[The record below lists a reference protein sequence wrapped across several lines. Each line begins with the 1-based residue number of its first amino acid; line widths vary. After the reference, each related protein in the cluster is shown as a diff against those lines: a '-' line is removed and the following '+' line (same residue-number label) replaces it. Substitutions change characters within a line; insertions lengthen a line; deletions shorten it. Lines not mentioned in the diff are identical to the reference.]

1 MSIMNTNNAALNLR
15 PRGACRRNSGNT
27 LQYAVLI
34 AVSALFLIPL
44 FWLILSS
51 LKTQTEMVTFPPKFF
66 PEIPQFQNYLLAVT
80 KIDYLRYL
88 LNTVELGLIY
98 TVPGIV
104 SAALFGY
111 AFARFHAPG
120 KNFLFNIVLV
130 LIMIPPVA
138 VMIPEYA
145 FFARLRLINTYY
157 IWLLWGIGGNPLY
170 IYLFKQFFSY
180 FPKELEDAALLDG
193 CSQLDILFRI
203 FLPLSKPIIVTVFLL
218 SFLFVYGD
226 FMGPVIFL
234 SGNNTTLAVAM
245 ANGYVIRNGILLV
258 PVLLAGIVIYLIP
271 IILIFTFGQKYYIQ
285 GLLSSS
291 GVKG

>member
-1 MSIMNTNNAALNLR
+1 MSIMNTNSDAINLR
-15 PRGACRRNSGNT
+15 PRDTFRRSGWKT
-27 LQYAVLI
+27 VQYAVLI

-51 LKTQTEMVTFPPKFF
+51 LKTQTEMVTFPPKFL

-98 TVPGIV
+98 TAPGIV

-234 SGNNTTLAVAM
+234 SGDNTTLAVAM

>member
-1 MSIMNTNNAALNLR
+1 MNTNSDALNLR
-15 PRGACRRNSGNT
+15 PRDDFRRNGWKT
-27 LQYAVLI
+27 VQYAVLI
-34 AVSALFLIPL
+34 AVSVLFLIPL

-51 LKTQTEMVTFPPKFF
+51 LKTQTEMVTFPPKFL

-98 TVPGIV
+98 TAPGIA

-234 SGNNTTLAVAM
+234 SGDKTTLAVAM

>member
-1 MSIMNTNNAALNLR
+1 MSTNSLRLGVNRAFLYVLLVVLAL
-15 PRGACRRNSGNT
+15 
-27 LQYAVLI
+27 
-34 AVSALFLIPL
+34 LFLMPL

-51 LKTQTEMVTFPPKFF
+51 LKTQAEMVTYPPKFL
-66 PEIPQFQNYLLAVT
+66 PVVPQFENYLLAVT

-88 LNTVELGLIY
+88 WNTIALSLIY
-98 TVPGIV
+98 TLPGIV

-120 KNFLFNIVLV
+120 RDALFGVVIAL
-130 LIMIPPVA
+130 LMIPPVS

-145 FFARLRLINTYY
+145 FYAQLRLINTYY
-157 IWLLWGIGGNPLY
+157 IWLLWGLGANPLF

-180 FPKELEDAALLDG
+180 FPRDLEESAVLDG
-193 CSQLDILFRI
+193 CSRIGVLFRI
-203 FLPLSKPIIVTVFLL
+203 FIPLSKPILVTVFLL

-234 SGNNTTLAVAM
+234 SGENTTLAVAM
-245 ANGYVIRNGILLV
+245 ANGYVVRNGILLV
-258 PVLLAGIVIYLIP
+258 SVLLAGIVVYLVP
-271 IILIFTFGQKYYIQ
+271 IILIFSFGQKYYIQ

>member
-1 MSIMNTNNAALNLR
+1 MSTNNNPLTVHKHYTM
-15 PRGACRRNSGNT
+15 RRNAWKT
-27 LQYAVLI
+27 AQYMLLILVAV
-34 AVSALFLIPL
+34 VFLIPL
-44 FWLILSS
+44 FWLVLSS
-51 LKTQTEMVTFPPKFF
+51 LKTQIEMVTFPPKFL
-66 PEIPQFQNYLLAVT
+66 PQTPQFQNYLLAVT

-88 LNTVELGLIY
+88 WNTIALALVY
-98 TVPGIV
+98 TVPGIIT
-104 SAALFGY
+104 SAIFGY

-120 KNFLFNIVLV
+120 KNFLFNIVII

-138 VMIPEYA
+138 VMIPEYV

-170 IYLFKQFFSY
+170 IYLFKQFFSF
-180 FPKELEDAALLDG
+180 FPQELEDAALLDG
-193 CSQLDILFRI
+193 CSRLGILFRI
-203 FLPLSKPIIVTVFLL
+203 FLPLSKPIVVTVFLL

-234 SGNNTTLAVAM
+234 SGEKTTLAVAM
-245 ANGYVIRNGILLV
+245 ANGYVVRNGILLV

-271 IILIFTFGQKYYIQ
+271 IFLIFTFGQKYYIQ

-291 GVKG
+291 GIKG

>member
-1 MSIMNTNNAALNLR
+1 MNTNRNPLILNKHYKR
-15 PRGACRRNSGNT
+15 QRNVWKT
-27 LQYAVLI
+27 ARYAILIVIAVL
-34 AVSALFLIPL
+34 FLVPF
-44 FWLILSS
+44 FWLMLSS
-51 LKTQTEMVTFPPKFF
+51 LKTQTEMVTFPPKFL
-66 PEIPQFQNYLLAVT
+66 PQNPQFQNYLLAVT
-80 KIDYLRYL
+80 KIDYLHYL
-88 LNTVELGLIY
+88 LNTIELSLVY
-98 TVPGIV
+98 TVPGIIT
-104 SAALFGY
+104 AAIFGY

-120 KNFLFNIVLV
+120 KKFLFNIVII

-138 VMIPEYA
+138 VMIPEYV

-170 IYLFKQFFSY
+170 IYLFKQFFSF

-193 CSQLDILFRI
+193 CSRLGILFRI
-203 FLPLSKPIIVTVFLL
+203 FLPLSKPIVVTVFLL

-234 SGNNTTLAVAM
+234 SGEKTTLAVAM

-258 PVLLAGIVIYLIP
+258 PVLLAGIVIYLVP

-291 GVKG
+291 GIKG

>member
-1 MSIMNTNNAALNLR
+1 MALSKHYKLR
-15 PRGACRRNSGNT
+15 KNVGKTAR
-27 LQYAVLI
+27 YVFLI
-34 AVSALFLIPL
+34 AIVILFLIPL
-44 FWLILSS
+44 FWLVLSS
-51 LKTQTEMVTFPPKFF
+51 LKTQTEMVTFPPKFL
-66 PEIPQFQNYLLAVT
+66 PQKPQFQNYLLAVT

-88 LNTVELGLIY
+88 LNTIELSLVY
-98 TVPGIV
+98 TIPGIIT
-104 SAALFGY
+104 AAIFGY

-120 KNFLFNIVLV
+120 KKFLFNIVIV

-145 FFARLRLINTYY
+145 FFARLHLINTYY
-157 IWLLWGIGGNPLY
+157 IWFLWGIGANPLY
-170 IYLFKQFFSY
+170 IYLFKQFFSF

-193 CSQLDILFRI
+193 CSRLGILFRI
-203 FLPLSKPIIVTVFLL
+203 FLPLSKPILVTVFLL

-234 SGNNTTLAVAM
+234 SGENTTLAVAM

-291 GVKG
+291 GIKG

>member
-1 MSIMNTNNAALNLR
+1 MSIMNTNSPFPALLKSAA
-15 PRGACRRNSGNT
+15 AQRNFWT
-27 LQYAVLI
+27 MARYALLI
-34 AVSALFLIPL
+34 AVSLLFLLPL
-44 FWLILSS
+44 GWLALSS

-66 PEIPQFQNYLLAVT
+66 PEQPQFGNYLLAVT

-88 LNTVELGLIY
+88 WNTIELGLIY
-98 TVPGIV
+98 TIPGIMT
-104 SAALFGY
+104 AAIFGY

-120 KNFLFNIVLV
+120 KNFLFNIVII

-157 IWLLWGIGGNPLY
+157 IWFLWGLGANPLY

-180 FPKELEDAALLDG
+180 FPQDLEDAALLDG
-193 CSQLDILFRI
+193 CSRLGILFRI
-203 FLPLSKPIIVTVFLL
+203 FLPLSKPILVTVFLL
-218 SFLFVYGD
+218 SFLYVYGD

-234 SGNNTTLAVAM
+234 SGENSTLAVAM
-245 ANGYVIRNGILLV
+245 ANGYVVRNGILLV

-271 IILIFTFGQKYYIQ
+271 IFLIFIFGQKYYIQ

-291 GVKG
+291 GIKG

>member
-1 MSIMNTNNAALNLR
+1 MSIMNTNSDTINLR
-15 PRGACRRNSGNT
+15 SHDAYRRDVWKT
-27 LQYAVLI
+27 LQYVVLI
-34 AVSALFLIPL
+34 AVSVLFLIPL

-51 LKTQTEMVTFPPKFF
+51 LKTQTEMVTFPPKFL

-98 TVPGIV
+98 TVPGIM